1 MREVTVSIDR
11 GWPWQM
17 VLDALLRGWPT
28 PLMKFDK
35 AFRKSQRT

>member
-11 GWPWQM
+11 GWPWPM

-28 PLMKFDK
+28 PLMQFDK